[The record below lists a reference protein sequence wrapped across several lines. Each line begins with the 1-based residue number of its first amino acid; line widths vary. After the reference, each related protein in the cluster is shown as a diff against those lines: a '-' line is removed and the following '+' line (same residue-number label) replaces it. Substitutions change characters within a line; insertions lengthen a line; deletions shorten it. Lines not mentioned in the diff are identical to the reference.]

1 MQTRNPSDDELWDV
15 CKTIPSDWEPYGQ
28 RRWHRKKEARPDCDT
43 CRWFVELFRTSPD
56 WGACANPESE
66 RAGLLTYREQGC
78 WQHEPGK
85 EHRYRAARPARCDF
99 IRGFEAFLR
108 EQAASFIKEEV
119 RKANDP
125 LPDQDP
131 TSPTPEAVRET
142 ALSVVVRRLL
152 RHADEDFRRTAFDGM
167 AARARKDTRRYWEFA
182 RCYWARNVGED
193 VSQIRLPENMRE
205 LENEFWQRVDSS
217 FAKVLRERESK
228 AVKTKRAR
236 AG

>member
-1 MQTRNPSDDELWDV
+1 MNE
-15 CKTIPSDWEPYGQ
+15 
-28 RRWHRKKEARPDCDT
+28 RRYQA
-43 CRWFVELFRTSPD
+43 V
-56 WGACANPESE
+56 
-66 RAGLLTYREQGC
+66 
-78 WQHEPGK
+78 
-85 EHRYRAARPARCDF
+85 RPARCDF
-99 IRGFEAFLR
+99 MRGFEAFLR

-142 ALSVVVRRLL
+142 SLSVVVHRLL

-193 VSQIRLPENMRE
+193 MSQIRLPENMRE
-205 LENEFWQRVDSS
+205 LEGEFWRRVD
-217 FAKVLRERESK
+217 ATIAEVLRGRESK